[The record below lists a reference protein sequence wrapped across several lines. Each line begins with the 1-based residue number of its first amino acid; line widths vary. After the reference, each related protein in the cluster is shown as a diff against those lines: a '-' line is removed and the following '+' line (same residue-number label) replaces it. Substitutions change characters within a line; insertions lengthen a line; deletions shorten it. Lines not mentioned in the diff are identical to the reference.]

1 MRTVLLLL
9 ALALPLHA
17 RAQPQPH
24 PPAPDPVTAW
34 TTLAD
39 RIGLGGANWR
49 TLAIMHQA
57 MHDARN
63 AVEPRYERW
72 FPPAFDE
79 PKPGTAAPDDAMAAA
94 AIRVL
99 IEIHPDQR
107 DWIIETA
114 RVLLELPPKDDARN
128 LGAAIG
134 IAAVRRR
141 LADGYDVRRAF
152 KPGPG
157 VTGWQLTPTAFIT
170 SNTTDTRPFL
180 VPHEENPAQPPP
192 GPEDQRF
199 KAGLAETLRVGGSD
213 START
218 EDQTA
223 AAYFWAYQSSQR
235 GFVALGTRLLADQ
248 PPPGGTAEAAR
259 IMSVLTGAMA
269 DSAILVWSEK
279 ERFSYW
285 RPITSIRTLVPNE
298 TDWSP
303 LIETP
308 PHPEYPSGH
317 ASDCYTG
324 AFTLERLMPGLRGPF
339 SYQMQL
345 GMLQDSDVG
354 MGQHAQ
360 ARPGINQ
367 DNAPRRSFP
376 TLTAAAR
383 ECDNARIWAGAH
395 LRPANDESSRIGAM
409 LAERGAGMVPPVK

>member
-1 MRTVLLLL
+1 MRTILLLL
-9 ALALPLHA
+9 ALTLPIQA
-17 RAQPQPH
+17 RA
-24 PPAPDPVTAW
+24 ATPDPVTAW
-34 TTLAD
+34 TQLAD

-79 PKPGTAAPDDAMAAA
+79 PKPGTAAADDAMAAA

-99 IEIHPDQR
+99 IEIHPDYR

-114 RVLLELPPKDDARN
+114 KSLLELPPKDDARE
-128 LGAAIG
+128 LGDAIG

-141 LADGYDVRRAF
+141 LSDGFESRRAF
-152 KPGPG
+152 QPGAGP
-157 VTGWQLTPTAFIT
+157 TGWQLTPSAFIT

-180 VPHEENPAQPPP
+180 VPHDRNPAQPPP
-192 GPEDQRF
+192 GPEDPRF
-199 KAGLAETLRVGGSD
+199 KAALAETLRVGGND
-213 START
+213 STERS

-235 GFVALGTRLLADQ
+235 GFVALGTKLLADH

-259 IMSVLTGAMA
+259 IMSILTSAMA

-285 RPITSIRTLVPNE
+285 RPITSIRTLVPGEN
-298 TDWSP
+298 DWSA

-339 SYQMQL
+339 TYQVQL
-345 GMLQDSDVG
+345 GMPQDTSVG

-360 ARPGINQ
+360 ARPGTNQ
-367 DNAPRRSFP
+367 ADAPRRTFP
-376 TLTAAAR
+376 TLSTAAQ

-395 LRPANDESSRIGAM
+395 LRPANDESRRIGTM
-409 LAERGAGMVPPVK
+409 LSERGAAMVPALK